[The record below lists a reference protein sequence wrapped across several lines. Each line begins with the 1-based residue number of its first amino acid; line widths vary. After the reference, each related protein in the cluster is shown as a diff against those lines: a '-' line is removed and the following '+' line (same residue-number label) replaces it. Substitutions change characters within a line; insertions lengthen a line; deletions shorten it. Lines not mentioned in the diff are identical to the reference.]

1 MRESLRMRDARRGLI
16 WLLLA
21 LIAVAGLA
29 ACTPGDAPAEDETF
43 EGPPVVRILSPSP
56 DAVYLAGASVN
67 ILARVENAGPDMGRV
82 ELLMN
87 SVNIGTTDASAQTA
101 PAFSIESG
109 WPATIAGDYTL
120 TVTAFREDGSASEP
134 TSVNFEVRSSV
145 IAPTQAGDGDQTTP
159 QQTQTSPQPDS
170 IVTIPPLQP
179 QNTQTPTPTAT
190 DTTTDA
196 SPTPEASP
204 MSVASPTP
212 SFPTVRLQQG
222 ANIRRGPGVAFD
234 PPIGSLAAGEV
245 RRILARNPDN
255 SWYRIEVFNSSGWVF
270 SELVEVS
277 GSVSGLP
284 VENPPTPV
292 PPPTATITPVPAQ
305 VDLSIVNWST
315 APSPQ
320 VCNQPATTTITIANS
335 GSSPSAQTNVRLD
348 DLVNGQVQAT
358 SSATVPPLQPGE
370 NVTVQITLT
379 VSTFFL
385 QGHTVRAIVDPDNVV
400 PETNEENNSRQF
412 DYVLQQGSC

>member
-1 MRESLRMRDARRGLI
+1 MRESLRMRDARRSPV

-56 DAVYLAGASVN
+56 DAVYLEGASVN
-67 ILARVENAGPDMGRV
+67 ILARVENAGPDIGRV

-87 SVNIGTTDASAQTA
+87 GVNIGTTDASAQTA

-109 WPATIAGDYTL
+109 WPATITGSYTL
-120 TVTAFREDGSASEP
+120 TVTAFREDGTASEP
-134 TSVNFEVRSSV
+134 ASVNFEVRSSV
-145 IAPTQAGDGDQTTP
+145 IAPTQPGGDAQTTP
-159 QQTQTSPQPDS
+159 VSQQTQTGPQPDTS
-170 IVTIPPLQP
+170 VTIPPLQP

-190 DTTTDA
+190 ATTPAA
-196 SPTPEASP
+196 SPTPQAS
-204 MSVASPTP
+204 ATP
-212 SFPTVRLQQG
+212 SFPTVRVQQG
-222 ANIRRGPGVAFD
+222 ANIRSGPNVAFD

-255 SWYRIEVFNSSGWVF
+255 SWYRIEVFNSSGWIF
-270 SELVEVS
+270 SQLVEVS
-277 GSVSGLP
+277 GDVSGLP

-348 DLVNGQVQAT
+348 DLFNGQVQAT

-385 QGHTVRAIVDPDNVV
+385 QGHTVRAVVDPDNVV
-400 PETNEENNSRQF
+400 PETNEGNNSRQF